1 MTAIPSPEAIS
12 NILTRIDE
20 IPADQLES
28 EVLDFKRWLDAK
40 KSLAEAVKMAVC
52 FANAEG
58 GVVVFGVKDDV
69 RGRQR
74 AITGCSRYD
83 LDTWRRG
90 IYEGTAARITQL
102 PEARARDRLEQFCH
116 RPSPWL
122 ERRGKKA
129 GLPTTWPHRWRRSW
143 WAKAS
148 TAAHEPSTRCNGR
161 P

>member
-20 IPADQLES
+20 VPADQLES
-28 EVLDFKRWLDAK
+28 ETLDFKRWLNAK

-90 IYEGTAARITQL
+90 I
-102 PEARARDRLEQFCH
+102 
-116 RPSPWL
+116 
-122 ERRGKKA
+122 
-129 GLPTTWPHRWRRSW
+129 
-143 WAKAS
+143 
-148 TAAHEPSTRCNGR
+148 
-161 P
+161 